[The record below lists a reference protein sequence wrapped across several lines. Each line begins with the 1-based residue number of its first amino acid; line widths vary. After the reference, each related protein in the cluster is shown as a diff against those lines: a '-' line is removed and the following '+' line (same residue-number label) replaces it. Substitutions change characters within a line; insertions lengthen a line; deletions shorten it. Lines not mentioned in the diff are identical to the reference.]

1 MVVIYFVFVIY
12 WYSLSNMMESLKEM
26 TELGQALG
34 YEGDELKAFVRGQ
47 QEQERE
53 ERKSRRE
60 ADKLKVEN
68 EREKREHERELKRL
82 SDIQEERKREHEK
95 HLAELEHDETLKKLE
110 LEKDKEKRARE
121 INATV
126 DRKSVV

>member
-1 MVVIYFVFVIY
+1 MQSNHIVVIYFVFFIAGLV
-12 WYSLSNMMESLKEM
+12 LSNMMESLKEM

-68 EREKREHERELKRL
+68 EREKIEHERESENVYPIYR
-82 SDIQEERKREHEK
+82 RRESE
-95 HLAELEHDETLKKLE
+95 
-110 LEKDKEKRARE
+110 
-121 INATV
+121 NM
-126 DRKSVV
+126 KSILQN